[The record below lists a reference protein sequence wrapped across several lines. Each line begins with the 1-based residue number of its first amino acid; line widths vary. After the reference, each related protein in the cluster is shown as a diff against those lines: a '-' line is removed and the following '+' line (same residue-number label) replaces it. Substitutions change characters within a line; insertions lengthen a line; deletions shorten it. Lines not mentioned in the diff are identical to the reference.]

1 MNFYER
7 LERILVKRIITANHK
22 RNQRPAKVNIK
33 DIACPYC
40 LSDNDAIKETFYDQ
54 TCKVC
59 VERMNGAI

>member
-7 LERILVKRIITANHK
+7 LERILVKRRLKAAYRRIP
-22 RNQRPAKVNIK
+22 RPAKVNIK

-40 LSDNDAIKETFYDQ
+40 LSDNDAIRETYYDQ